1 MHEETRDT
9 NTTGLL
15 ILCLPTT
22 GTSEIKTL
30 PLACMQGPFNYSWKV
45 HSICRI
51 VLLLACSARSV
62 LFQAQD
68 EWHYLLYSY
77 YRLLPLLAAGVRRDA
92 IYHAR
97 RVAGFLSN
105 TFSLQGVHS
114 AHLWCIFK
122 FTGHLLLI
130 YFAFGE
136 QAIPENFPHRSHC
149 PRHCGVKKYWVAGIT
164 EHPVGINL
172 NFFKGTC
179 WKSINKPAA
188 RVFDSWTAWRLCLW
202 EDYCR

>member
-1 MHEETRDT
+1 MCSRSCGFLSRSLTLFVPPDPSEQHPVRVQDLLIYIWGTEHNQMHEETRDK

-15 ILCLPTT
+15 ILCLPTA

-77 YRLLPLLAAGVRRDA
+77 YRSLPLLAAGVRRDA

-97 RVAGFLSN
+97 REAGFLSN
-105 TFSLQGVHS
+105 TFSP
-114 AHLWCIFK
+114 
-122 FTGHLLLI
+122 TGSSQCTSLMH
-130 YFAFGE
+130 F
-136 QAIPENFPHRSHC
+136 
-149 PRHCGVKKYWVAGIT
+149 
-164 EHPVGINL
+164 
-172 NFFKGTC
+172 
-179 WKSINKPAA
+179 
-188 RVFDSWTAWRLCLW
+188 
-202 EDYCR
+202 